1 MDINGVNITP
11 ETNTIKI
18 KSSYQTIL
26 DASMA
31 SAFDYDKM
39 FSKNTEK
46 KWNPAKFTAQV
57 AAPEDAGRVLDAMHE
72 TEEGKNAAVIGKVTE
87 AFPGR
92 VILKTAFGG
101 SRILQKLSGA
111 QLPRIC

>member
-1 MDINGVNITP
+1 M
-11 ETNTIKI
+11 
-18 KSSYQTIL
+18 
-26 DASMA
+26 
-31 SAFDYDKM
+31 
-39 FSKNTEK
+39 
-46 KWNPAKFTAQV
+46 TAQ
-57 AAPEDAGRVLDAMHE
+57 EDTERVLDVMHG

-92 VILKTAFGG
+92 IILKTAFGG